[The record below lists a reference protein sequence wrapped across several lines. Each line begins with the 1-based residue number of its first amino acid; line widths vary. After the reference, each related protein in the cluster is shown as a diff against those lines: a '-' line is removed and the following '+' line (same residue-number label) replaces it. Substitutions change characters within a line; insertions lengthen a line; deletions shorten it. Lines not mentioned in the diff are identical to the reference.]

1 MIKVANNQEETYNS
15 VITIFPELK
24 ESEDERIRKEL
35 IFYFQEEIPELTTEG
50 YNTCEAVIRNYTYR
64 VCDGDLR
71 NYPHWSHK
79 GDTIKVCG
87 YIHKSHWETGHG
99 TLPLYD
105 GASDNHD
112 LLVSYVMEQLPDTL
126 DYTRKCFIEGILGF
140 NPHYH
145 SGPYNIV
152 PVVVPYKKIVFE

>member
-1 MIKVANNQEETYNS
+1 MVLTTFALALVLTTFALACCSKINS
-15 VITIFPELK
+15 CQQP
-24 ESEDERIRKEL
+24 
-35 IFYFQEEIPELTTEG
+35 YFQEEIPELTTEG
-50 YNTCEAVIRNYTYR
+50 YNTCEAVIRYYTYR

-112 LLVSYVMEQLPDTL
+112 LLVSYVLEQLPDTL
-126 DYTRKCFIEGILGF
+126 DYTRKCFIEGVLGF

-145 SGPYNIV
+145 SGPYDIV

>member
-1 MIKVANNQEETYNS
+1 MRKGNKAMKKYLFMMVLTTFALACCSKNNSCQQ
-15 VITIFPELK
+15 P
-24 ESEDERIRKEL
+24 
-35 IFYFQEEIPELTTEG
+35 YFQEEIPELTTEG
-50 YNTCEAVIRNYTYR
+50 YNTCEAVIRYYTYR

-112 LLVSYVMEQLPDTL
+112 LLVSYVLEQLPDTL
-126 DYTRKCFIEGILGF
+126 DYTRKCFIEGVLGF

-145 SGPYNIV
+145 SGPYDIV